1 MIFIISFLADFTRIT
16 QSKLDTLTVK
26 LKYLLRILLQKGSMR
41 VLTGPKA
48 SPYQREIQTTFSITD
63 QPRDTI
69 SPVTDADVSP
79 SRMLHRRKGA
89 ILPACGGEALKC
101 TISRRMLSS
110 QEVVKKKLSVKS
122 AYGVSVV

>member
-1 MIFIISFLADFTRIT
+1 
-16 QSKLDTLTVK
+16 
-26 LKYLLRILLQKGSMR
+26 MR

-48 SPYQREIQTTFSITD
+48 SPYQREIQTTFSIRAEAITD